1 MHNAI
6 TVLLVVAATST
17 AANPSVTVTPLWE
30 HKLEGD
36 VPLTLAMGSGE
47 RQPFLIGTEAGG
59 VFVADHERMP
69 RRLFDTDGS
78 VQALGTLQRRGE
90 GNVILAGTE
99 QGEVACVR
107 LDTDGKPQTL
117 WRHRASCGVNAIQ
130 TLPNTD
136 EDGVEDMAIGGAGQE
151 VTLLS
156 GQSGK
161 VIWTQDLGAKGGTG
175 YVHRIAQ
182 TRDLNGDHRGDLV
195 AWTWRGELVAL
206 AGKDGATLWRNRVN
220 GGFVDAMEITSDA
233 NSDGRPDFVVG
244 GNDATVKLCSGA
256 DGSVLWTATLDRTIR
271 DVREVNDLNGDGT
284 RDFFAVTA
292 AGTVACIAGGAGP
305 EAKVLW
311 TANLGDVCRTL
322 VCPGDV
328 DGDDVTDVVV
338 GAENGIVAA
347 FSGKDGKRVWQWQ
360 GPDIVRTM
368 LALPKTEG
376 SGIDAVA
383 VACLDGT
390 VAVLPIRAG
399 PSPEQPSPT
408 WRPVATGH
416 RFKPLKA
423 APPAAE
429 PVTEVPIL
437 LYHDVLPVAKYL
449 YATSVDNFRAHMDL
463 LVRGG
468 YHCVT
473 LDQVADWMAGKT
485 NLPERPICITFDGPY
500 SGHHEHAFKILQE
513 RGLFAVS
520 YITTDWIGTANH
532 ADWHELREMETA
544 GVMDIQN
551 HSMNHPSLS
560 KVPRDE
566 VVSQLRGCNESIAR
580 HLFGKAVRHHAYP
593 SGAEN
598 DMVCEVIRELGFV
611 TATICRNAH
620 ARRKDDVLRLNRYVL
635 KNDTSLDQF
644 KTWIRFAEPTV
655 D

>member
-1 MHNAI
+1 MYDAI
-6 TVLLVVAATST
+6 TVLLVVAAAS
-17 AANPSVTVTPLWE
+17 AASNPTVTVTPIWE
-30 HKLEGD
+30 RKLDGD
-36 VPLTLAMGSGE
+36 VPLTLAMDTGE
-47 RQPFLIGTEAGG
+47 TRPFLIGTEAGG
-59 VFVADHERMP
+59 VFIAGREQMP
-69 RRLFDTDGS
+69 RRLFDADGS
-78 VQALGTLQRRGE
+78 VQALSTLQLRGE
-90 GNVILAGTE
+90 GNAILAGTE
-99 QGEVACVR
+99 RGEVICVQ
-107 LDTDGKPQTL
+107 LAADGKPQTL
-117 WRHRASCGVNAIQ
+117 WRHRASCGVNAVQ
-130 TLPNTD
+130 TLPDSD
-136 EDGVEDMAIGGAGQE
+136 EDGVEVAIGGAGQD

-175 YVHRIAQ
+175 YVHRIAFNA
-182 TRDLNGDHRGDLV
+182 DLDGDDGLDLV
-195 AWTWRGELVAL
+195 VWTWRGELVAL
-206 AGKDGATLWRNRVN
+206 AGKDGAILWRNRVN
-220 GGFVDAMEITSDA
+220 GGFVDAMDMASDA
-233 NSDGRPDFVVG
+233 NGDGRYDFVVG
-244 GNDATVKLCSGA
+244 GNDATVRLCSGA
-256 DGSVLWTATLDRTIR
+256 DGSTLWTATLDRTVR
-271 DVREVNDLNGDGT
+271 DVREVNDLNGDGM

-292 AGTVACIAGGAGP
+292 AGTAACIAGGAGP

-328 DGDDVTDVVV
+328 DGDDVTDIVV
-338 GAENGIVAA
+338 GAENGIVAEL
-347 FSGKDGKRVWQWQ
+347 SGRDGKRLWQWQ
-360 GPDIVRTM
+360 GPDVVREM
-368 LALPKTEG
+368 LTLPKTVG
-376 SGIDAVA
+376 RGIDAIA

-390 VAVLPIRAG
+390 VAVLPIRPG
-399 PSPEQPSPT
+399 PSAETPSPT
-408 WRPVATGH
+408 SRPVATGH
-416 RFKPLKA
+416 RFKPLKE
-423 APPAAE
+423 APPADE
-429 PVTEVPIL
+429 PLTEVPIL

-449 YATSVDNFRAHMDL
+449 YATSVDNFRAQMDL

-485 NLPERPICITFDGPY
+485 NLPRRPICITFDGPY

-566 VVSQLRGCNESIAR
+566 VVNQLRGCNESIAR
-580 HLFGKAVRHHAYP
+580 HLFGKAARHHAYP

-598 DMVCEVIRELGFV
+598 DMVCEVIREVGFV

-620 ARRKDDVLRLNRYVL
+620 ARRKDNVLRLNRYVL
-635 KNDTSLDQF
+635 QNDTPLDQF
-644 KTWIRFAEPTV
+644 KTWIRFEEPTTH
-655 D
+655 

>member
-1 MHNAI
+1 MYDAI
-6 TVLLVVAATST
+6 TVLLVVAAAS
-17 AANPSVTVTPLWE
+17 AASNPTVTVTPLWE
-30 HKLEGD
+30 HRLEDD
-36 VPLTLAMGSGE
+36 VPLTLAMGTGE
-47 RQPFLIGTEAGG
+47 GQPFLIGTEAGG
-59 VFVADHERMP
+59 VFIADREQTPH
-69 RRLFDTDGS
+69 RLFEADGS
-78 VQALGTLQRRGE
+78 VQAFGTLQLPGE
-90 GNVILAGTE
+90 GDAVVAGTE
-99 QGEVACVR
+99 RGEVLCVQ
-107 LDTDGKPQTL
+107 LAAEGKPQTV
-117 WRHRASCGVNAIQ
+117 WRHRASCGVTAVQ
-130 TLPNTD
+130 ALPD
-136 EDGVEDMAIGGAGQE
+136 MLEDGVDGVAMGGADQEIKLLNGQ
-151 VTLLS
+151 T
-156 GQSGK
+156 GRP
-161 VIWTQDLGAKGGTG
+161 IWAQDLGERGGSA
-175 YVHRIAQ
+175 YVHRIAPAG
-182 TRDLNGDHRGDLV
+182 DLNGDDRWDLV
-195 AWTWRGELVAL
+195 VWTWRGELVAL
-206 AGKDGATLWRNRVN
+206 AGKDGTILWRARVN
-220 GGFVDAMEITSDA
+220 GGLVDAMDMASDA
-233 NSDGRPDFVVG
+233 NGDGRYDFVVG

-256 DGSVLWTATLDRTIR
+256 DGSVLWTANLDRTIR

-328 DGDDVTDVVV
+328 DGDDATDIVV

-347 FSGKDGKRVWQWQ
+347 FSGKNGRQVWQWQ
-360 GPDIVRTM
+360 GPDVVREM
-368 LALPKTEG
+368 LALPKTVG
-376 SGIDAVA
+376 RGIDAIA

-390 VAVLPIRAG
+390 VAVLPLRAG
-399 PSPEQPSPT
+399 PSTEQPSPT
-408 WRPVATGH
+408 SRPVATGH

-423 APPAAE
+423 ALPAAE

-473 LDQVADWMAGKT
+473 LDQVADWMAGKA

-566 VVSQLRGCNESIAR
+566 VVNQLRGCNESIAR
-580 HLFGKAVRHHAYP
+580 HLFGKAARHHAYP

-611 TATICRNAH
+611 TATICRNAR
-620 ARRKDDVLRLNRYVL
+620 ARRNDNVLRLNRYVL
-635 KNDTSLDQF
+635 QNDTSLDQF